1 MGMYHSTYFAY
12 GFRIPDDGAPWQLA
26 ERLEAELPKL
36 KAQCPDVGFLQAGNY
51 DEDMTFLTTE
61 CTEVDLGE
69 FKTVTPQTATGDQ
82 LAGWNGQLV
91 VAAVALGVKDVPIPG
106 WIVVPDLS

>member
-12 GFRIPDDGAPWQLA
+12 GFRIPDTGAPWQMA

-36 KAQCPDVGFLQAGNY
+36 KATCPDVGFLQAGNY
-51 DEDMTFLTTE
+51 DEDMTFLTTQ
-61 CTEVDLGE
+61 CDEVDLGE
-69 FKTVTPQTATGDQ
+69 FKTVTPQLFPREERSTWNEQLRTA
-82 LAGWNGQLV
+82 
-91 VAAVALGVKDVPIPG
+91 AAALGIEDILEPG